1 MAYTVIKANDSH
13 YQYFKKEVIDQ
24 GAGYIVSNA
33 NSIIGLFSF
42 MIEGTKATL
51 SFTYVYDLKAIQEAI
66 EAFLKDYEEVKRILY
81 TGNQNLSKI
90 GFNQKIYDRK

>member
-1 MAYTVIKANDSH
+1 MAYTVTKANDSH

-66 EAFLKDYEEVKRILY
+66 EAFLKDYQEVKRIIY